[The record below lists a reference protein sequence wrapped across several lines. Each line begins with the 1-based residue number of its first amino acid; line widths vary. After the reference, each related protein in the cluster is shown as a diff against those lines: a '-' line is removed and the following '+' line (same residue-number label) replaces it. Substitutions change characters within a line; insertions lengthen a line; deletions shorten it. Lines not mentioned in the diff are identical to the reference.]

1 MKKNRTMQS
10 YMNKELLNRS
20 RERQASS
27 TGVIG
32 LVTLRS
38 KGSDRMGMAASSR
51 LAKKRNQTVIPPSRR
66 TLLARN
72 SSNAK
77 RSTPRVEPQRER
89 PFYKTATPEEWSR
102 ALREWSDSHDRNTP
116 LLSDEAVSRKG
127 IYEED

>member
-1 MKKNRTMQS
+1 
-10 YMNKELLNRS
+10 MNKELLNRS
-20 RERQASS
+20 RETQASS
-27 TGVIG
+27 TGVID

-38 KGSDRMGMAASSR
+38 KGSDHMGIAASPR
-51 LAKKRNQTVIPPSRR
+51 LAKKRNQTVIQPSRR

-72 SSNAK
+72 YSNAK
-77 RSTPRVEPQRER
+77 RSIPRVEPQRER

>member
-1 MKKNRTMQS
+1 
-10 YMNKELLNRS
+10 MNKELLNRS

-38 KGSDRMGMAASSR
+38 KGSDRMGIAASSR